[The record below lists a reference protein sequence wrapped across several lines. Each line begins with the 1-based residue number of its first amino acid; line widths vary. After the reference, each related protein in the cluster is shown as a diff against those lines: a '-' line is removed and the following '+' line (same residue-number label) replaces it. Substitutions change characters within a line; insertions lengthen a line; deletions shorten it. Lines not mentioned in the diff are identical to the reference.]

1 MPPRPA
7 IELLPEDVK
16 DELNRKLL
24 ESGFGDLVALS
35 GWLTEQGYEISK
47 SSVGVY
53 SKGLKASMEKSL
65 GRARERMAIAKALK
79 GASDEDKAALMEANE
94 MVAMDQ
100 IMDMFDVIGDMKI
113 DERMAALPKLVR
125 AIADLNRSAVGSAK
139 WKREFEEA
147 ILAAKLD
154 VLKTLGDFINA
165 RFPHYKKMFAEIL
178 SPFAEFLTGGGNG

>member
-7 IELLPEDVK
+7 IDLLPEAVK
-16 DELNRKLL
+16 DELNQKLV
-24 ESGFGDLVALS
+24 ESGFGGLVALS
-35 GWLTEQGYEISK
+35 DWLAAQGYEISK
-47 SSVGVY
+47 SSIGVY

-100 IMDMFDVIGDMKI
+100 IMDMFDVIGDMDI
-113 DERMAALPKLVR
+113 DGRMAALPKLVR

-139 WKREFEEA
+139 WKREFEQQAREQA
-147 ILAAKLD
+147 KLAAAEAAAKSAKDAGVSEETIARIRRD
-154 VLKTLGDFINA
+154 VLG
-165 RFPHYKKMFAEIL
+165 MAE
-178 SPFAEFLTGGGNG
+178 